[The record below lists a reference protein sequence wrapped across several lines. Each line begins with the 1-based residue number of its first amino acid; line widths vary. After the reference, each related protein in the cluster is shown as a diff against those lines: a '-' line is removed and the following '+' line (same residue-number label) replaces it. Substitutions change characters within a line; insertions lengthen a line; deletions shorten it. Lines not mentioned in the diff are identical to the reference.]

1 MLSVERVKELI
12 NDPNLSEKE
21 IEEIRDGLF
30 MLAEVMFEQWQAERI
45 KAKKEKED
53 KDKEEKKESKGEV
66 TADRSHVDTGH
77 RKVVA
82 KGGTGEREGHG
93 SGGGESRG
101 GSSFEKKSFPIL

>member
-12 NDPNLSEKE
+12 NDPYLSDKE

-53 KDKEEKKESKGEV
+53 KDNKNEHEKPAEQQQ
-66 TADRSHVDTGH
+66 
-77 RKVVA
+77 
-82 KGGTGEREGHG
+82 
-93 SGGGESRG
+93 
-101 GSSFEKKSFPIL
+101 

>member
-12 NDPNLSEKE
+12 NDPNLSDKE

-53 KDKEEKKESKGEV
+53 KNNQNEHEKP
-66 TADRSHVDTGH
+66 TGQQQ
-77 RKVVA
+77 
-82 KGGTGEREGHG
+82 
-93 SGGGESRG
+93 
-101 GSSFEKKSFPIL
+101 